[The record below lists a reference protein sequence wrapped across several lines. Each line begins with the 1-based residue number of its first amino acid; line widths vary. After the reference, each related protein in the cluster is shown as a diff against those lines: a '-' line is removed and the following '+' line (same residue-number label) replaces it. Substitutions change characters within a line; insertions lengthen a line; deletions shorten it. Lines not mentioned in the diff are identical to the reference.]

1 MLFCKTLPTPTD
13 YSVKSNHIVQADNS
27 FACSVVANC
36 LDIPWEA
43 KLLLFSSIEFLTPKL
58 SKGEDVEALNFQT
71 KDNKRWCQRSITK
84 GHFFNVISQ
93 FKALFESCL
102 SCCWNLMTR
111 ILPSRPAKANSFASW
126 QSSDFHVYVIW
137 VFFFRSR
144 SITIANWSPCLPY
157 PVLPKEQEVGC

>member
-1 MLFCKTLPTPTD
+1 MFSRYQLFGYPLRGLAAF
-13 YSVKSNHIVQADNS
+13 VFLNRI
-27 FACSVVANC
+27 
-36 LDIPWEA
+36 
-43 KLLLFSSIEFLTPKL
+43 LTPKL
-58 SKGEDVEALNFQT
+58 SKGEDVEALNCQT

-84 GHFFNVISQ
+84 GHFFNVLSQ